1 MTEDKLNRA
10 NSLQQKI
17 DAVNNLLEG
26 ISMDNTIT
34 IGVGMYDVIRCSAEI
49 SDTNDKVQEIEQRMY
64 NRIKEI
70 LEAYKSKLVE
80 EFNSLV

>member
-17 DAVNNLLEG
+17 DSVTNLLEG

-49 SDTNDKVQEIEQRMY
+49 SDANDKVQEIEQRMY

-70 LEAYKSKLVE
+70 LEAYKNALVN

>member
-17 DAVNNLLEG
+17 DAVSNLLEG

-49 SDTNDKVQEIEQRMY
+49 SDANDKVQEIEQRMY

-70 LEAYKSKLVE
+70 LEAYKAKLVE

>member
-17 DAVNNLLEG
+17 DSVTNLLEG

-34 IGVGMYDVIRCSAEI
+34 IGVGMYDVIKCSAEI
-49 SDTNDKVQEIEQRMY
+49 SDPNDKVQEIEQRMY

-70 LEAYKSKLVE
+70 LEAYKAKLVE

>member
-17 DAVNNLLEG
+17 DSVNNLLKG

-49 SDTNDKVQEIEQRMY
+49 SDPNDKVQEIEVKVY
-64 NRIKEI
+64 ERISQI
-70 LEAYKSKLVE
+70 LEAYKTKLVE
-80 EFNSLV
+80 EFDALV

>member
-17 DAVNNLLEG
+17 DSVTNLLEG

-49 SDTNDKVQEIEQRMY
+49 SDANDKVQEIEQRMY

-70 LEAYKSKLVE
+70 LEAYKSALVN

>member
-17 DAVNNLLEG
+17 DSVTNLLEG

-49 SDTNDKVQEIEQRMY
+49 SDANDKVQEIEQRMY

-70 LEAYKSKLVE
+70 LEAYKDKLVE

>member
-17 DAVNNLLEG
+17 DAVSNLLEG

-49 SDTNDKVQEIEQRMY
+49 SDANDKVQEIEQRMY

-70 LEAYKSKLVE
+70 LESYKSKLVE

>member
-1 MTEDKLNRA
+1 
-10 NSLQQKI
+10 
-17 DAVNNLLEG
+17 
-26 ISMDNTIT
+26 MDNTIT

-49 SDTNDKVQEIEQRMY
+49 SDANDKVQEIEQRMY

-70 LEAYKSKLVE
+70 LEAYKAKLVE

>member
-17 DAVNNLLEG
+17 DSVNNLLEG

-49 SDTNDKVQEIEQRMY
+49 SDPNDKVQAIEARVY
-64 NRIKEI
+64 ERISQI
-70 LEAYKSKLVE
+70 LEAYKNALVA
-80 EFNSLV
+80 EFDALV

>member
-17 DAVNNLLEG
+17 DAVSNLLEG

-49 SDTNDKVQEIEQRMY
+49 SDANDKVQEIEQRMY

>member
-1 MTEDKLNRA
+1 MTQDKLNRA

-17 DAVNNLLEG
+17 DKVSALLEG

-49 SDTNDKVQEIEQRMY
+49 SDANDKIQEIEQRMY

-70 LEAYKSKLVE
+70 LEAYKAKLVE

>member
-17 DAVNNLLEG
+17 DAVSNLLEG

-49 SDTNDKVQEIEQRMY
+49 SDANDKVQEIEQRMY

-70 LEAYKSKLVE
+70 LEAYKSALVN